1 LIQIAGRL
9 LNGFDEHQ
17 IPLGVKASKDNVLTN
32 GYIKVTSLLILFQ
45 EYAPSITLNNTGLLI
60 YYLELPLKSLDSV
73 KYQDLSSALYQFMD
87 THNLRSPAK
96 LKMFFSQV
104 PIASVAT
111 LSGPKLVEQ
120 GNLVQNKIND
130 YLSIFRQKLK
140 ILSSD
145 DAVDLFNRMDT
156 DKSQTV
162 SEEEFLVLVSNKIPE
177 IPTSVLPE
185 IYKFFSRS
193 DPKGVTKS
201 NFVRALIEIKLVDRN
216 ELLFERTK
224 WADILFKKIGE

>member
-1 LIQIAGRL
+1 V
-9 LNGFDEHQ
+9 
-17 IPLGVKASKDNVLTN
+17 PLGVKVMKDNILTN
-32 GYIKVTSLLILFQ
+32 GFIKVTSLLTIFQ
-45 EYAPSITLNNTGLLI
+45 EYDRSMTLNNIGLLI
-60 YYLELPLKSLDSV
+60 YFLELPLKSLDSV

-104 PIASVAT
+104 PVAAVPTIAGT
-111 LSGPKLVEQ
+111 KLVEQ
-120 GNLVQNKIND
+120 GALTQNKIND

-140 ILSSD
+140 ILNAD
-145 DAVDLFNRMDT
+145 DAVELFNRMDT

-177 IPTSVLPE
+177 IPTTVLPE

-201 NFVRALIEIKLVDRN
+201 NFVRALIEIKLVDRVD
-216 ELLFERTK
+216 LLYERTK